1 MKSAS
6 LSYEQNFYVN
16 GTGLSGVQ
24 SVNGSYGVSERPINI
39 LGHGYVNHILDG
51 PLQGDFTVNRILINQ
66 DAMLNMT
73 GENAAFSGVVSYS
86 TRDGAEFEIP
96 QPSNTGSFGFH
107 SGYLTSYK
115 LSCDIGSLPEVST
128 DISVYGDLGR
138 GLLSASELAGKDSD
152 SAVDHAI
159 NPPNQGSMTIY
170 CDELNTASN
179 RIVSLNHEIACQR
192 EAVYAL
198 PTSASDASA
207 KYPVQVDL
215 VYPLEQTTN
224 LSLEIDDYQ
233 TKNLYDYLT
242 GVYTGNVNIDI
253 NGSSDDATLASFHLD
268 NARLVSESF
277 SSSIGGVATVNMTFK
292 KYINKRR

>member
-1 MKSAS
+1 
-6 LSYEQNFYVN
+6 
-16 GTGLSGVQ
+16 
-24 SVNGSYGVSERPINI
+24 
-39 LGHGYVNHILDG
+39 
-51 PLQGDFTVNRILINQ
+51 
-66 DAMLNMT
+66 
-73 GENAAFSGVVSYS
+73 
-86 TRDGAEFEIP
+86 
-96 QPSNTGSFGFH
+96 
-107 SGYLTSYK
+107 
-115 LSCDIGSLPEVST
+115 
-128 DISVYGDLGR
+128 
-138 GLLSASELAGKDSD
+138 
-152 SAVDHAI
+152 
-159 NPPNQGSMTIY
+159 MTIY

-207 KYPVQVDL
+207 KYPIQVDL

-253 NGSSDDATLASFHLD
+253 NGSSDGATLASFHLD

>member
-24 SVNGSYGVSERPINI
+24 SIDGSYGVSERPINI

-51 PLQGDFTVNRILINQ
+51 PLQGDFTINRILINQ

-73 GENAAFSGVVSYS
+73 GENAAFSGVVSYNTYGS
-86 TRDGAEFEIP
+86 
-96 QPSNTGSFGFH
+96 SNTGSFGFY

-152 SAVDHAI
+152 SAVDYTI

-192 EAVYAL
+192 EAIYAL

-215 VYPLEQTTN
+215 VYPLEQTTS

-253 NGSSDDATLASFHLD
+253 KGSSDDATLASFHLD